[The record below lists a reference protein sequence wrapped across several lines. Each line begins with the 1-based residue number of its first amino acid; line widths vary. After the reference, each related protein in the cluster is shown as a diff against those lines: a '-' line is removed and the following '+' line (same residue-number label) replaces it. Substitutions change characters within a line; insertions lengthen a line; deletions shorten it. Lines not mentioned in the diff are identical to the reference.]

1 YTTDPDN
8 IAVCFVSHFSISDHL
23 PVCFTRKINHKT
35 SKIKHITTSYRCFK
49 HFNEPA
55 FLSDIARDL
64 NMFTPNSPNIDEDFN
79 TWHLMIMKQLDKH
92 APIKTKRV
100 KSKRLPEWHTP
111 EITNLQKLRDNCKRQ
126 NQWAEYKKYRNK
138 IKQLIRNAKRNF
150 FTNSVINNQDSKTI
164 WKHLREVKNGTNP
177 SSSQLPEE
185 LIIDDVTFTNSNDI
199 AYKLNKYFCSIAE
212 ILNEPTDEPCELD
225 LSKLENFIRDKV
237 PDEVSFKIP
246 LITCEQVSSFINY
259 LDTNK
264 ATGLDGLGPRIIK
277 MLAPTILPSI
287 TMLINKS
294 INSGVFPSQLKLAKV
309 LPIFKGGSKSDP
321 SNYRPISILPTV
333 SKIFEKHVNFHLMRY
348 LNKYEVLHESQ
359 SGFRQKHS
367 CQTALIKLVDHWM
380 TCIDNGDIVGTL
392 FVDFRKAFDLVDHA
406 TLIKKLSLYK
416 ICSLTLKWFES
427 YLSCRQQMIVGDD
440 GPTAFT
446 QVRSGVPQGSILG
459 PTLFLLFINDLPL
472 FLEHCFCDLFADDAT
487 FHTHSK
493 DIDSIETYL
502 QTDFNN
508 GQRWGIGNK
517 MQINY
522 KKTSCMTAG
531 TRNKLANNRPLN
543 INAGDTR
550 IETVSKQKLLG
561 VYIDENLSWS
571 AHIDHLCISISSK
584 ISLLRQLSHYVP
596 RGVLKQFYQGYIL
609 PLIDYGSITWG
620 STCGTN
626 VERLLKLQKRA
637 ARIILNAGFDT
648 PSVSMFKEL
657 GWLSVGGR
665 LKYNK
670 AVLTYK
676 ALNDLAPDYIA
687 SLLKP
692 MSQAHSLNLRSTEN
706 GSLHVPRSRT
716 KLYNGSFSCSA
727 PRLWNSLPHETRNSK
742 SLYSFKKSLKSTLRS
757 ATTFM

>member
-1 YTTDPDN
+1 
-8 IAVCFVSHFSISDHL
+8 
-23 PVCFTRKINHKT
+23 
-35 SKIKHITTSYRCFK
+35 
-49 HFNEPA
+49 
-55 FLSDIARDL
+55 
-64 NMFTPNSPNIDEDFN
+64 
-79 TWHLMIMKQLDKH
+79 
-92 APIKTKRV
+92 
-100 KSKRLPEWHTP
+100 
-111 EITNLQKLRDNCKRQ
+111 
-126 NQWAEYKKYRNK
+126 
-138 IKQLIRNAKRNF
+138 QLIRNAKRNF
-150 FTNSVINNQDSKTI
+150 FTNSVVNNQDSKTI
-164 WKHLREVKNGTNP
+164 WRHLREVKN
-177 SSSQLPEE
+177 
-185 LIIDDVTFTNSNDI
+185 DVTFTNSIDI
-199 AYKLNKYFCSIAE
+199 ANKLNKYFCSIAE

-259 LDTNK
+259 LDTTK

-277 MLAPTILPSI
+277 MLAPTISPSI

-294 INSGVFPSQLKLAKV
+294 INSGEFPSQLKLAKV

-502 QTDFNN
+502 QIDFNN

-657 GWLSVGGR
+657 GWVSVGDR